1 MSTNA
6 ATPTKTTQPVAPT
19 TIPVASREH
28 ERVAAAQRRAAFPY
42 HFPRDQRRLGGAFT
56 VDENARRLQRFFYLE
71 RRLSHALGSWT
82 LAIGEFE
89 VKVETGRHIFWH
101 MDAARIL
108 RARLNEQER
117 RLVQI
122 DDFRDPQIDAFINEM
137 LSAANVAELL
147 VGVHQV
153 VGRALQRAY
162 RHHIDMTCPV
172 ADAPTIRALKQILLD
187 TDDML
192 TWADAAVAAF
202 IQGGVAESSL
212 ESWRWHLGQ
221 LLASIGG
228 VTGAEPLGERPR
240 SLRTDTKPYVRN
252 TVPMRDSRFVTF
264 QHVGDH
270 NVFDGTPRYPHGSYE
285 LERLTFIRAQR
296 DEVDAIEAFGTFL
309 WDIANKGFDAE
320 HALARITWDESR
332 HTEMGHRSM
341 LASGFDPFELPNRLT
356 SSVCRGP
363 MAAEFGMAE
372 INLFGEVGV
381 MKNIGG
387 IIDRAKEH
395 GDTVLGHV
403 ADYIRSDERTHV
415 RNGQKILKTMTT
427 LDNPT
432 LELRTREVF
441 TECLVG
447 LGVIK
452 AGEPGFVISREDV
465 ERFIGE

>member
-1 MSTNA
+1 MSSTA
-6 ATPTKTTQPVAPT
+6 ATITKTTQSVAPT
-19 TIPVASREH
+19 VIPVASRAP
-28 ERVAAAQRRAAFPY
+28 ERLAAAQRRAAFPY
-42 HFPRDQRRLGGAFT
+42 HFPRDGRRLGGSYT
-56 VDENARRLQRFFYLE
+56 VEENARRLQRFFYLE

-108 RARLNEQER
+108 RARLTEQER
-117 RLVQI
+117 RLTQI
-122 DDFRDPQIDAFINEM
+122 DDFRDPQIDMLIEEL
-137 LSAANVAELL
+137 LSAASVPELL

-187 TDDML
+187 TDEML
-192 TWADAAVAAF
+192 DWADAAIGAF
-202 IQGGVAESSL
+202 VQGGVDESAL

-228 VTGAEPLGERPR
+228 VTGSEGVAERPR
-240 SLRTDTKPYVRN
+240 VLRCEAKPYVRN
-252 TVPMRDSRFVTF
+252 TVPQRDSRFVTF
-264 QHVGDH
+264 QNCGDH
-270 NVFDGTPRYPHGSYE
+270 NVFDGTPRYAHGSYE
-285 LERLTFIRAQR
+285 LERLTFIRSQR

-320 HALARITWDESR
+320 YALARITWDESR

-363 MAAEFGMAE
+363 MKAEFGMAE
-372 INLFGEVGV
+372 INLFGEVSV
-381 MKNIGG
+381 MKGIGG
-387 IIDRAKEH
+387 TIDRAREH
-395 GDTVLGHV
+395 GDTVLAHV
-403 ADYIRSDERTHV
+403 ADFIRSDERTHV

-441 TECLVG
+441 TECLIG
-447 LGVIK
+447 LGVVK
-452 AGEPGFVISREDV
+452 PGEPGFVISREDV